1 MQRTDGQPK
10 RPPMRQA
17 RPVESL
23 SDDWLVQHLAAQRLR
38 FEQFCRQERQARRA
52 RLAERLRDDPDVEL
66 YRLEK
71 ELAVTR
77 WTIQALRFEV
87 PPSVP
92 RSGDHQQTRKE
103 A

>member
-1 MQRTDGQPK
+1 
-10 RPPMRQA
+10 MRQA
-17 RPVESL
+17 RPVESF

-38 FEQFCRQERQARRA
+38 FEQFCRQERRARQD
-52 RLAERLRDDPDVEL
+52 RLAERLKDDPDVEL

-87 PPSVP
+87 PQSVP
-92 RSGDHQQTRKE
+92 GSGDHQTRRRE